1 MKMAVILSKGFTRC
15 QARLQSGVNPQGNPV
30 YVNRMFGRI
39 RPETSHQDV
48 YDVVQ
53 LLLSLQPL
61 PVGALRRLD
70 EGELIHQ

>member
-1 MKMAVILSKGFTRC
+1 MSVILAKGFTRC
-15 QARLQSGVNPQGNPV
+15 QVRLQSGVDEQGNPV

-53 LLLSLQPL
+53 ALLSLQSL
-61 PVGALRRLD
+61 PVSYLRRLD
-70 EGELIHQ
+70 DGELLRQ